1 MLEPTSLLVA
11 LVGEQPIPALLAMRM
26 LRPARAMLVVTP
38 QTRAVGE
45 RLRDLT
51 PGDVDLVEVAEP
63 HRLDRVRE
71 RLEEGG
77 TFPARTVVDLTGG
90 TKPMALALATLAQ
103 SGAHDFPVRAV
114 YLRTGRS
121 EETLDV
127 YEIADRASP
136 LRGIGSENA
145 PPLVTADE
153 YVRAHV
159 GDYVLTKDL
168 PPWPSAT
175 KSAAEAQGARAGH
188 AFEEAVRDAL
198 VGAGYDVLSSIR
210 LPVAANLQ
218 EADLVVMSGNRA
230 AVIEVSISGGKKPK
244 QGLDQLVALAQRETL
259 GTYVRRILVLA
270 GRLVK
275 DTPQLARAQ
284 RVEVIERLRGDY
296 DDASGAWIWKPGVAE
311 DLLRRMNEILGPPTT
326 PQRPTFTALG

>member
-1 MLEPTSLLVA
+1 MIPPASLLIA

-26 LRPARAMLVVTP
+26 LRPARTMLVVTP
-38 QTRAVGE
+38 QTRAVGQ
-45 RLRDLT
+45 RLQDLA
-51 PGDVDLVEVAEP
+51 PGDVDLVEVDEP

-114 YLRTGRS
+114 YLRTGRF
-121 EETLDV
+121 EEVLDV
-127 YEIADRASP
+127 YEIAAKASP
-136 LRGIGSENA
+136 LRWIGSENA

-159 GDYVLTKDL
+159 GNYVFTQDL
-168 PPWPSAT
+168 PPWSNKT
-175 KSAAEAQGARAGH
+175 KSAAEAQAERAGH
-188 AFEEAVRDAL
+188 AFEQAVRDAL

-210 LPVAANLQ
+210 LPEGANLQ

-230 AVIEVSISGGKKPK
+230 AVVEVAIQARNKPK

-284 RVEVIERLRGDY
+284 RVEVIERLGGEY
-296 DDASGAWIWKPGVAE
+296 DGESGVWLWKPGVAE
-311 DLLRRMNEILGPPTT
+311 DLLRRMNEVLGPPTT